1 MNQEYLKIEGMN
13 LLSLFFKRQ
22 KTRLN
27 AKIKVALANRNQQK
41 ANLKREEILKI
52 RQEKLKKFRINYIP
66 LCSDEDWEAMSEFY
80 SKNSKK

>member
-1 MNQEYLKIEGMN
+1 MN